1 MLQQCPL
8 TSLCCSL
15 SQWQCSKA
23 DECARHAAFGNARF
37 CLHRFAN
44 MNNCVYDNAWA
55 CMLTASLEHLM
66 RILKRHLV
74 SKNTNSAIMPVWSVE
89 GRGKIGVW
97 RRNRCV
103 EASLPYGLMFL
114 RPSAVHFITWQGEAG
129 ASSSPKSFFCSSFK
143 CNSVTDSRH
152 KATAKWHWSGCQSAS
167 FSASPVM
174 FGKWVR
180 L

>member
-74 SKNTNSAIMPVWSVE
+74 SKNTNSAIMLVWSVE
-89 GRGKIGVW
+89 RRREGKNRGVKEKPL
-97 RRNRCV
+97 RRSLFALWLNVSKTLCCALHHLTRRSRCEQLTEILFLFEFQMQQCNRQQ
-103 EASLPYGLMFL
+103 A
-114 RPSAVHFITWQGEAG
+114 
-129 ASSSPKSFFCSSFK
+129 
-143 CNSVTDSRH
+143 
-152 KATAKWHWSGCQSAS
+152 QSHSQVAL
-167 FSASPVM
+167 
-174 FGKWVR
+174 VR
-180 L
+180 LPVGFVFSQPCYVWQVG